1 MKVIFVA
8 SGNKAVGTVSAFV
21 RSQYDSLSREGVEM
35 IMYPIVGHGIRGYLK
50 HYRALRKLIKR
61 ECPDVVHAHYST
73 CGYLAT
79 MASIGLKS
87 KVVVSI
93 LGSFPQDNLKCK
105 MVRFFVDHV
114 WSATIVKSERTRKQL
129 GRNLP
134 VIPNGVNLEQ
144 FQIIDQERAR
154 EEVGFDKEKR
164 YVIFVSNPN
173 RPEKNYPLAE
183 KAVGMLEDG
192 MVELFPVFDKTH
204 GEVVTY
210 MCAADV
216 LLLTSVSEGSP
227 NVIKEAMAC
236 NCPIVVTDVG
246 DVHERLDELD
256 GCYVSKSFDPSELSE
271 LLQEALRFGRRTEGR
286 KALMDQGLTTEMI
299 AKRIVGVYATVS
311 NGQQKL

>member
-50 HYRALRKLIKR
+50 HYRTLRKLIKK
-61 ECPDVVHAHYST
+61 ECPDIVHAHYST
-73 CGYLAT
+73 CGYLAA

-134 VIPNGVNLEQ
+134 IIPNGVNLEQ
-144 FQIIDQERAR
+144 FQIIDQDKAKDST
-154 EEVGFDKEKR
+154 GFDKGTK

-173 RPEKNYPLAE
+173 RSEKNYPLAE
-183 KAVGMLEDG
+183 KAVGMLNDNT
-192 MVELFPVFDKTH
+192 VELFPVFDKTH
-204 GEVVTY
+204 DEVVAY

-246 DVHERLDELD
+246 DVHERLDELE

-299 AKRIVGVYATVS
+299 AKRIIGVYTAVS
-311 NGQQKL
+311 NGQSHL